1 MSHAKEKLLNAHES
15 REEHTHNLLLKKISI
30 HHDSHK
36 KIIVSSEQQN
46 TSAMHI
52 LYYLAG
58 SKDVK
63 RPT

>member
-1 MSHAKEKLLNAHES
+1 MSQAKEKLLNAYEL
-15 REEHTHNLLLKKISI
+15 REEHTDNLLLKRKSI
-30 HHDSHK
+30 HHDSYK
-36 KIIVSSEQQN
+36 KFLVSSEQQN
-46 TSAMHI
+46 ISAMHI